1 MYFILSQVIY
11 INIYRS
17 LGYVKFHMQYLLYE
31 RPPYSSSSRSSEYHH
46 RRNILPRYL
55 RASLGKWKSRSFG
68 NRRERILYTPGSP
81 HLPLRSSTL
90 SCVYEQ
96 RTRWKFSDHVQ
107 KHIST
112 LHNSFLDI
120 SAQFSIPVAI
130 ASVIRYYQK
139 APFYELAFL
148 RTLTTMQFLSLLATS
163 VTTGLFEDDYH
174 RRPKRVV
181 IIVLYGLLEFG
192 FYMGLIGSLVAS
204 QVTWE
209 TVSELSEACKTYGK
223 IFPWIKHLSPPSK
236 IHLPHLPTKSNDLKT
251 WKVHL
256 VYTLVAIAGLVGLVL
271 AFFVIRF
278 TIRTLGRIL
287 RGRKD
292 WRPFVIPMS
301 SAFTIAM
308 IVEVVEMERLRD
320 VMKTITGADFQDNQW
335 GFGQVI
341 ALFLWV
347 PLCSQFAYYILR

>member
-1 MYFILSQVIY
+1 MSNSTCNISSMNDLLNQAQAGRLNITTVVTSCPDICALAWGSGNPDLSGIGANVSYILQAV
-11 INIYRS
+11 
-17 LGYVKFHMQYLLYE
+17 LTFLCGPVLCL
-31 RPPYSSSSRSSEYHH
+31 
-46 RRNILPRYL
+46 
-55 RASLGKWKSRSFG
+55 
-68 NRRERILYTPGSP
+68 
-81 HLPLRSSTL
+81 
-90 SCVYEQ
+90 VYEQ

-130 ASVIRYYQK
+130 ASVIRYYQQ

-256 VYTLVAIAGLVGLVL
+256 VYSLVAIGGLVGLVL

-292 WRPFVIPMS
+292 WRPFIIPMS

-347 PLCSQFAYYILR
+347 PLCSQIAYYILR